1 MTSTQPA
8 ILVVDDDV
16 DACKNLA
23 DILTDVGYSTDIA
36 HDGPSALDLIRHR
49 TYRVAVLDF
58 RMPGM
63 DGMVLCREVRT
74 VSAGTV
80 AIIVTAYTGQ
90 TGPDQFLR
98 AGASLVLPKPVDVPT
113 LLNTLQKL
121 CDDPITA

>member
-1 MTSTQPA
+1 MKSELPA

-23 DILTDVGYSTDIA
+23 DILNDIGYRADTA
-36 HDGPSALDLIRHR
+36 YDGPSALELIRR
-49 TYRVAVLDF
+49 QNYRIAVLDF

-63 DGMVLCREVRT
+63 DGMTLCREIRA

-90 TGPDQFLR
+90 ASPALFLQ
-98 AGASLVLPKPVDVPT
+98 AGASLVLPKPIDVPMLLDT
-113 LLNTLQKL
+113 LAKVS
-121 CDDPITA
+121 DG